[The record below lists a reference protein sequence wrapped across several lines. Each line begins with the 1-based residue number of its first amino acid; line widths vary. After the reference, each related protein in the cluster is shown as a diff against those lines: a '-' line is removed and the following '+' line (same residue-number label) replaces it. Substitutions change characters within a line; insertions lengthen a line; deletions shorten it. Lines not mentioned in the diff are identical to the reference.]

1 MKSLI
6 GIAIEQFE
14 YNTRW
19 KLAVIFLTFFAFS
32 TISLKLLV
40 APKIEISHKNGNAA
54 IELLSDKLNLSE
66 DSENKAKGILDKI
79 SSKLSSTKS
88 GNDPQDAISTSVD
101 ETNEVIDHRQHE
113 PTTLETLN
121 ED

>member
-19 KLAVIFLTFFAFS
+19 KLAVIFLAFFAFS

-40 APKIEISHKNGNAA
+40 APKIEISQKNGNAA

-79 SSKLSSTKS
+79 SSLSSSKS
-88 GNDPQDAISTSVD
+88 GNDPQDAISTPVD
-101 ETNEVIDHRQHE
+101 ETNEVIDHRKHE

>member
-1 MKSLI
+1 M
-6 GIAIEQFE
+6 
-14 YNTRW
+14 
-19 KLAVIFLTFFAFS
+19 
-32 TISLKLLV
+32 
-40 APKIEISHKNGNAA
+40 APKIEISQKNGNAA

-88 GNDPQDAISTSVD
+88 GNDPQDAISTPVD
-101 ETNEVIDHRQHE
+101 ETNEVIDHRKHE

>member
-19 KLAVIFLTFFAFS
+19 KLAVIFLSFFVFS

-40 APKIEISHKNGNAA
+40 APKIEISQKNGNAA
-54 IELLSDKLNLSE
+54 IELLSDKLDLSE

-79 SSKLSSTKS
+79 SRKLSSTKS
-88 GNDPQDAISTSVD
+88 ENDLQDAISTPVD
-101 ETNEVIDHRQHE
+101 ENKEVIDHRENE